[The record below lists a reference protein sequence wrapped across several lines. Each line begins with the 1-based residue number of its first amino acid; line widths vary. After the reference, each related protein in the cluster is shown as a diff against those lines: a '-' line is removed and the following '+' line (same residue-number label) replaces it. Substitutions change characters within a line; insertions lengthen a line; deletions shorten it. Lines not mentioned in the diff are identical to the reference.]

1 MFVTINGLHFNMAY
15 FSAFGWV
22 DGEVRVAND
31 AGELTKFADLD
42 KALYLQMCE
51 KAGVEPVKSAEED
64 L

>member
-1 MFVTINGLHFNMAY
+1 MFVTINGTHWNMAY
-15 FSAFGWV
+15 LRAFAWV
-22 DGEVRVAND
+22 DGELKVVND
-31 AGELTKFADLD
+31 RGTQREIADPD

>member
-1 MFVTINGLHFNMAY
+1 MFVTINGVHWNMAY
-15 FSAFGWV
+15 FSAFGWA
-22 DGEVRVAND
+22 DGKLTVVND
-31 AGELTKFADLD
+31 RGTWRKIADPD

>member
-22 DGEVRVAND
+22 DGEVRYMND
-31 AGELTKFADLD
+31 AGQMKKLADPD
-42 KALYLQMCE
+42 KTIYLQMCE
-51 KAGVEPVKSAEED
+51 KAGVEPVKNTEED

>member
-1 MFVTINGLHFNMAY
+1 MFVTINGMHFNMAY
-15 FSAFGWV
+15 FSAFAWI
-22 DGEVRVAND
+22 DGELRATND
-31 AGELTKFADLD
+31 AGKLTTFADPD